1 MSKRILILNGHPD
14 PRAGRF
20 CAALCDA
27 YAAGAQAAG
36 HEVRR
41 LDVGLIDAPLLE
53 TAEAFATPPSEGLQ
67 AVQAAMVRAEHLV
80 LVFPLWLGGVP
91 ARTKALLEQVYRGG
105 FGFTVH
111 ERGWTSKLKGR
122 SARLVVT
129 MGMPGPV
136 FWLLF
141 GGHGLKA
148 LEKGV
153 LWLSGY
159 GPIRHS
165 VVGAVEGM
173 GPRGRGQW
181 LSKMR
186 KLGAKAA

>member
-20 CAALCDA
+20 CAALCEA
-27 YAAGAQAAG
+27 YAAGARAAG

-41 LDVGLIDAPLLE
+41 LDAGLIEVPLLDA
-53 TAEAFATPPSEGLQ
+53 AEAFVTPPPEGPQALQ
-67 AVQAAMVRAEHLV
+67 DAMACAEHLV
-80 LVFPLWLGGVP
+80 IVFPLWLGGVP
-91 ARTKALLEQVYRGG
+91 AKLKALLEQAYRGG

-111 ERGWTSKLKGR
+111 ERGWTSRLKGR

-129 MGMPGPV
+129 MGMPAPI

-165 VVGAVEGM
+165 VVGAVEAI
-173 GPRGRGQW
+173 GPAGRGRW
-181 LSKMR
+181 LARMGR
-186 KLGAKAA
+186 LGAKAV